1 VDKAASVANV
11 RLSRRQN
18 ACVGAWI
25 SLEPPV
31 NSHCYCPAVRCRF
44 SHRLTVSRT
53 VRNKFDRRCTVYFV
67 QWLFVLAIRTPMSS
81 TGEGMVVMGLVSPG
95 RAWYRRVGVPQTRV
109 TNVQGMLT
117 DVGTDALF
125 TSTGNARS
133 LTAQQIWPAT
143 SDWLLC

>member
-1 VDKAASVANV
+1 
-11 RLSRRQN
+11 
-18 ACVGAWI
+18 
-25 SLEPPV
+25 
-31 NSHCYCPAVRCRF
+31 
-44 SHRLTVSRT
+44 
-53 VRNKFDRRCTVYFV
+53 
-67 QWLFVLAIRTPMSS
+67 MSS

-125 TSTGNARS
+125 TPTGNARS